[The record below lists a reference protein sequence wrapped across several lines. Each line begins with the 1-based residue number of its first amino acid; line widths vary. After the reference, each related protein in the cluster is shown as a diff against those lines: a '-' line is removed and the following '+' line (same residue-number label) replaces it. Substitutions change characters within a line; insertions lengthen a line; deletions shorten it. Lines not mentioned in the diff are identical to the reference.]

1 MSVVAVGTVAFD
13 SIETPFGSADR
24 ILGGSA
30 VYVALSG
37 RFLHEDFGVVAVV
50 GNDFPDSY
58 LNLLSERGIDLTGL
72 EVKPDGK
79 TFAWEGR
86 YHFDLNER
94 DTLATHLNVLTG
106 FEPNVPDRYKR
117 QSIVCLGNLDPGVQ
131 QSVVSQVV
139 DPAYIVLDTMNFW
152 IDNTP
157 DQLKRTLTLAD
168 CLIINDSEARQL
180 SGESNL
186 IRSAR
191 VIRDMGPSTIV
202 IKKGEHGAL
211 LFTEEGVFSVPAYP
225 LEDIHDPTGA
235 GDSFMGGFVGSLA
248 RSRDFSVESLKRAVV
263 FGSAVASF
271 CVEAFGPDRL
281 LEISRSDVEL
291 RAEAFRGLSEI
302 PSLTYQLSD

>member
-13 SIETPFGSADR
+13 SIETPFGSADK

-37 RFLHEDFGVVAVV
+37 RFFYPDFGVVAVV
-50 GNDFPDSY
+50 GGDFPEKY
-58 LNLLSERGIDLTGL
+58 LDLMRERNIDLTGL
-72 EVKPDGK
+72 EIVADGK

-106 FEPNVPDRYKR
+106 FKPKVPAAYRKG
-117 QSIVCLGNLDPGVQ
+117 SVVCLGNLDPTIQQEVVRQVQ
-131 QSVVSQVV
+131 
-139 DPAYIVLDTMNFW
+139 DPTYVVLDTMNFW
-152 IDNTP
+152 IDSTL
-157 DQLKRTLTLAD
+157 DQLKETLPLAD

-186 IRSAR
+186 IRAAR
-191 VIRDMGPSTIV
+191 TIREMGPKTLV

-211 LFTEEGVFSVPAYP
+211 LFTEDHIFSVPAYP

-248 RSRDFSVESLKRAVV
+248 KANDFSSDSLKRAVV

-271 CVEAFGPDRL
+271 CVESFGPERL
-281 LEISRSDVEL
+281 LEISMADIEN
-291 RAEAFRGLSEI
+291 RAEAFRSLSEI
-302 PSLTYQLSD
+302 PTLSYALSE